1 VSVARDRGFGPI
13 ILLTIVV
20 GMSAAFFVWV
30 LQSPDQVRVFLI
42 RLVLIS
48 LVIFLGILLI
58 RFFTLLWFGFLQHAE
73 RDIQGDR
80 SDVELPPVSVIV
92 PAYNEGPVLERAI
105 QSLLRLDYP
114 EYEVLIIDDGSP
126 DDTLATAAALEGV
139 YEGVPVRVFSKP
151 NGGKATALNLG
162 IENSRHPFILCMD
175 ADSTVEPQLLRRA
188 IPHLEDPTVGAV
200 AGNVKIENRDRLIT
214 RLQALEYI
222 EGLNMPRRAQGFI
235 AAVNIVPGPVGVF
248 RREAL
253 TDVGGYD
260 TDTFAED
267 ADLTLKLISS
277 GWKIV
282 YEDQAIAWTQAPE
295 RWLDLVQQRY
305 RWTRGILQAIRKR
318 KWLLLKPVPDFPL
331 WLSVLE
337 MGFEAVVW
345 PIMNVYAH
353 LFFAVVALLFGM
365 GELLLYWWLLL
376 TLLDLV
382 AALVTVSMEEEQLS
396 LVPLAVVYRVF
407 FILFLDVTKSFAAT
421 EELFRFGMEWDQVKR
436 VPLNE
441 APEAVG

>member
-1 VSVARDRGFGPI
+1 VGRTRGLGPI
-13 ILLTIVV
+13 VLLLIVV
-20 GMSAAFFVWV
+20 GMSAAFFIWV

-73 RDIQGDR
+73 RDIQGDI
-80 SDVELPPVSVIV
+80 SDTELPPVSVIV

-126 DDTLATAAALEGV
+126 DNTLATATGLEGV
-139 YEGVPVRVFSKP
+139 YEGVPIRVFSKP

-188 IPHLEDPTVGAV
+188 IPHFEDLTVGAV

-253 TDVGGYD
+253 SDVGGYD

-282 YEDQAIAWTQAPE
+282 YEDQAIAWTEAPE

-318 KWLLLKPVPDFPL
+318 KWLLIKPVPDFPL

-396 LVPLAVVYRVF
+396 LVPLAVIYRVF

-421 EELFRFGMEWDQVKR
+421 EELFRFGMDWDQVR
-436 VPLNE
+436 RIPVNE
-441 APEAVG
+441 APEAVA

>member
-1 VSVARDRGFGPI
+1 MARDRALGPI
-13 ILLTIVV
+13 VLLLIVV
-20 GMSAAFFVWV
+20 GMSAAFFFWV

-139 YEGVPVRVFSKP
+139 YEGIPVRVFSKP

-188 IPHLEDPTVGAV
+188 IPHFEDPTVGAV

-421 EELFRFGMEWDQVKR
+421 EELFRFGMDWDQVKR

>member
-1 VSVARDRGFGPI
+1 VARDRRLGPI

-20 GMSAAFFVWV
+20 GMSGAFFIWV

-126 DDTLATAAALEGV
+126 DNTLATAAALEGNF
-139 YEGVPVRVFSKP
+139 EGVPIRVFSKP

-188 IPHLEDPTVGAV
+188 IPHFEDPTVGAV

-421 EELFRFGMEWDQVKR
+421 EELFRFGMDWDQVKR

>member
-1 VSVARDRGFGPI
+1 MARARTWGPVLLLLILVA
-13 ILLTIVV
+13 LT
-20 GMSAAFFVWV
+20 AAFFVWV
-30 LQSPDQVRVFLI
+30 LRSPDQVRVFLI

-73 RDIQGDR
+73 RDIEGDR
-80 SDVELPPVSVIV
+80 PDARLPAVSVIV
-92 PAYNEGPVLERAI
+92 PAYNEGAVLERAVL
-105 QSLLRLDYP
+105 SLLRMDYP
-114 EYEVLIIDDGSP
+114 EYEVLIVDDGST
-126 DDTLATAAALEGV
+126 DDTLAVASRLEGTHH
-139 YEGVPVRVFSKP
+139 GVPVRVFSKP

-162 IENSRHPFILCMD
+162 IENSVHPFLLCMD
-175 ADSTVEPQLLRRA
+175 ADSAVEPQLLRRA
-188 IPHLEDPTVGAV
+188 IPHFEDPTVGAV
-200 AGNVKIENRDRLIT
+200 AGNVKVENRDSLIT
-214 RLQALEYI
+214 KLQALEYI

-253 TDVGGYD
+253 DDVGGYED
-260 TDTFAED
+260 DTFAED
-267 ADLTLKLISS
+267 ADLTLNLISS

-295 RWLDLVQQRY
+295 RWLDLIQQRY

-318 KWLLLKPVPDFPL
+318 KWLLLRPVPDFPL
-331 WLSVLE
+331 WLSALE

-365 GELLLYWWLLL
+365 GELLLYWWILL
-376 TLLDLV
+376 TLLDMV

-396 LVPLAVVYRVF
+396 LVPLAVIYRVF
-407 FILFLDVTKSFAAT
+407 FILFLDVTKTFAAT
-421 EELFRFGMEWDQVKR
+421 EELFRFGMDWDQVAR
-436 VPLNE
+436 VPIQE
-441 APEAVG
+441 APEALA

>member
-1 VSVARDRGFGPI
+1 MTRARNFGP
-13 ILLTIVV
+13 LLLMTIVIGV
-20 GMSAAFFVWV
+20 TAAFFWWV
-30 LQSPDQVRVFLI
+30 VRSPDQVRVFLI

-73 RDIQGDR
+73 RDVVGDR
-80 SDVELPPVSVIV
+80 PDAELPPVSVIV
-92 PAYNEGPVLERAI
+92 PAFNEGAVLERAI
-105 QSLLRLDYP
+105 RSVLRLDYP
-114 EYEVLIIDDGSP
+114 EYELVVVDDGSR
-126 DDTLATAAALEGV
+126 DDTLRVATAWEGV
-139 YEGVPVRVFSKP
+139 HDGVRIRVFSKP

-162 IENSRHPFILCMD
+162 IANARYPFVLCMD
-175 ADSTVEPQLLRRA
+175 ADSSVESALLRKA
-188 IPHLEDPTVGAV
+188 LPHFDDPTVGAV
-200 AGNVKIENRDRLIT
+200 AGNVKVENRDHLIT

-253 TDVGGYD
+253 ADVGGYD
-260 TDTFAED
+260 SDTFAED
-267 ADLTLKLISS
+267 ADLTLKLITA

-282 YEDQAIAWTQAPE
+282 YEDQAVAWTQAPE
-295 RWLDLVQQRY
+295 RWIDLIQQRY

-318 KWLLLKPVPDFPL
+318 KGILLKPVPDFPL
-331 WLSVLE
+331 WLSALE

-365 GELLLYWWLLL
+365 GELLLYWWILL
-376 TLLDLV
+376 TLLDMV

-407 FILFLDVTKSFAAT
+407 FILFLDVTKSFASI
-421 EELFRFGMEWDQVKR
+421 EELFRIGMEWDPVR
-436 VPLNE
+436 RTPVPG
-441 APEAVG
+441 APEAAA